1 MQFQDAIRS
10 GFRNYVTFAGRASRS
25 EFWYWTLFAFL
36 VTVVASILDG
46 ALFPFMDTGP
56 LSAITS
62 LLLFLPGLAVSVRRL
77 HDLDRTGWW
86 VLITFTIIGLIV
98 LLIWDC
104 MKGTDGPNRF
114 GPDPLA
120 GARAVT
126 I

>member
-1 MQFQDAIRS
+1 MQFQDAIQS
-10 GFRNYVTFAGRASRS
+10 GLRNYVTFSGRAARS

-36 VTVVASILDG
+36 VAAVSGILDF
-46 ALFPFMDTGP
+46 ALFPSMGTGP
-56 LSAITS
+56 LSGVTS

-86 VLITFTIIGLIV
+86 ILLTLTIIGLIV

-104 MKGTDGPNRF
+104 TKGTDGPNRF

-120 GARAVT
+120 GAKT
-126 I
+126 

>member
-1 MQFQDAIRS
+1 MQFQDAIQS
-10 GFRNYVTFAGRASRS
+10 GFRNYVTFSGRASRS

-36 VTVVASILDG
+36 VAAVSGILDA

-56 LSAITS
+56 LSAVMS

-86 VLITFTIIGLIV
+86 MLITLTIIGLIV

-104 MKGTDGPNRF
+104 IKGTDGPNRF

-120 GARAVT
+120 GAKP
-126 I
+126 